1 MRGAHSATNKL
12 ICLAPEPT
20 RLRKR
25 SHFIVTSDELL
36 TAYWLIKNRWNT
48 NNVWISIGYSC
59 SRVLILCMLDLWYGS
74 SKRTKDITD
83 VISSAFI
90 AVKREK
96 IISFCCGKEFHQVLY
111 HISYIQHCSNVD
123 PVWGVY
129 MLTCKSLSFMWKSA
143 LTLNIKM
150 SNISWL
156 CPHHLLQ

>member
-74 SKRTKDITD
+74 SKRTRDC
-83 VISSAFI
+83 
-90 AVKREK
+90 
-96 IISFCCGKEFHQVLY
+96 FCCGKEFHQVLY